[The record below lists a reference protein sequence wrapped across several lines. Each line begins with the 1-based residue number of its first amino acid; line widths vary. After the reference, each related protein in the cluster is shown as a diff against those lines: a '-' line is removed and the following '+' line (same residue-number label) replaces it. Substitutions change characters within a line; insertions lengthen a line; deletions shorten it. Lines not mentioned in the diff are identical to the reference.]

1 MHIYMYSKRMIHA
14 RGAPVW
20 GGAYMYILV
29 PCFTVKWL
37 STPATGAVFSSDTG
51 ALFSA
56 PLNGNSF
63 GGVQAGWNKL
73 NSCVWGCLIF
83 KPRQQPSHVS
93 VRGLSS
99 NHSNNRLTD
108 IVCVCGCHILNPQR
122 QPSRVFVCVLSSNH
136 SSSRLSDIV
145 CV

>member
-1 MHIYMYSKRMIHA
+1 MQG
-14 RGAPVW
+14 GAPVG

-37 STPATGAVFSSDTG
+37 STPAPGAVFSSDTG
-51 ALFSA
+51 PLFSA
-56 PLNGNSF
+56 PRNGNSF

-108 IVCVCGCHILNPQR
+108 IVCVCGCLILKP
-122 QPSRVFVCVLSSNH
+122 
-136 SSSRLSDIV
+136 
-145 CV
+145 